1 MFVEYSYTG
10 YKWVIILFYDLLK
23 SPNFYK
29 LSLFNLYWWGVL
41 DKLIFNFLA
50 FILVSSTVSAASI
63 IITSDEFFDEVQKL
77 AIFDGSTEVV
87 NISFIDSNYA
97 GVEDNS
103 FVGFNNQNIEGV
115 GEISGYDYSLAKKII
130 SFLRDN
136 SYESI
141 TLFGDAKLV
150 PPSYYFYN
158 DVGQNLYD
166 EWIPTDFFYAS
177 PDYDLNVDSAIG
189 RIPVTTKEEAEIF
202 VNKMISW
209 LEDDLVVVGAGK
221 ITDSVLYKGELAVVD
236 TINKG
241 LLGTN
246 FKKYFE
252 SDNKFKRNELMD
264 YFTDGGAGILYIIG
278 HGDGDKMFFQD
289 GVISSRDVLSLEY
302 KTGIPVIISVLC
314 NNGAFD
320 TRLTGKTYSKSFG
333 EAIMTSKAGGIAYL
347 GTARQSYGVPEVEIG
362 NGSVNGVKKDYM
374 TELVDYVLESDEENL
389 GDKIKLGIKKFV
401 VNNDMNDKYN
411 LRTVLEFSLLGDPNL
426 KLKKRD
432 VLAIN
437 KPELLIEKD
446 NNFVK
451 VKSSEFANIDVLD
464 VNTDS
469 LVISQHNTKE
479 LSFPYSESKVYLIK
493 ADNGKEVRS
502 YLGLKEEVS
511 ETVVVKKVYVE
522 EQESTGKIHKVN
534 IKMAELRGA
543 VLSCDRSTVLDLRIK
558 NDGQRI
564 ENLVLEIK
572 SDDLGIQTTDDI
584 RLEEGDEFSSSYSLQ
599 FPSTKQGDYEIS
611 VRVGNELVSDSE
623 KVKLA
628 IFDCNQ
634 SGNVE
639 NRTVSEKVVVPQQ
652 VVDVKVENKF
662 FEVVAVMLVMCAV
675 IFSTLAVIFKDKLK

>member
-1 MFVEYSYTG
+1 
-10 YKWVIILFYDLLK
+10 
-23 SPNFYK
+23 
-29 LSLFNLYWWGVL
+29 
-41 DKLIFNFLA
+41 
-50 FILVSSTVSAASI
+50 
-63 IITSDEFFDEVQKL
+63 
-77 AIFDGSTEVV
+77 
-87 NISFIDSNYA
+87 
-97 GVEDNS
+97 
-103 FVGFNNQNIEGV
+103 
-115 GEISGYDYSLAKKII
+115 
-130 SFLRDN
+130 
-136 SYESI
+136 
-141 TLFGDAKLV
+141 
-150 PPSYYFYN
+150 
-158 DVGQNLYD
+158 
-166 EWIPTDFFYAS
+166 
-177 PDYDLNVDSAIG
+177 
-189 RIPVTTKEEAEIF
+189 
-202 VNKMISW
+202 
-209 LEDDLVVVGAGK
+209 
-221 ITDSVLYKGELAVVD
+221 
-236 TINKG
+236 
-241 LLGTN
+241 
-246 FKKYFE
+246 
-252 SDNKFKRNELMD
+252 
-264 YFTDGGAGILYIIG
+264 
-278 HGDGDKMFFQD
+278 
-289 GVISSRDVLSLEY
+289 
-302 KTGIPVIISVLC
+302 
-314 NNGAFD
+314 
-320 TRLTGKTYSKSFG
+320 
-333 EAIMTSKAGGIAYL
+333 
-347 GTARQSYGVPEVEIG
+347 
-362 NGSVNGVKKDYM
+362 
-374 TELVDYVLESDEENL
+374 VDYVLESDEENL